1 MPDLHILE
9 NDLEAFSQKLSDLSA
24 TINNIASL
32 PYNLSYVKLAMEG
45 GSAPTQATYTGE
57 HMEDQLLA
65 LKTSFS
71 TLADNVQASATEYW
85 ATEDINQQ
93 SIQQVMASVP
103 EPSAPRRESE
113 PWRSRGQTFS
123 TGKADLSSPS
133 QRTCSKRTKSCA
145 RPTRTARTP

>member
-1 MPDLHILE
+1 MPDLDIRE
-9 NDLEAFSQKLSDLSA
+9 NDLESFSQKLSNLSA

-32 PYNLSYVKLAMEG
+32 PRNLSYVQLAMEG
-45 GSAPTQATYTGE
+45 GSAPAQATYAGE

-103 EPSAPRRESE
+103 EPCPPRR
-113 PWRSRGQTFS
+113 
-123 TGKADLSSPS
+123 PS
-133 QRTCSKRTKSCA
+133 KGE
-145 RPTRTARTP
+145 

>member
-9 NDLEAFSQKLSDLSA
+9 NDLESFSQKLSNLSA
-24 TINNIASL
+24 TINTIASL
-32 PYNLSYVKLAMEG
+32 PRNLSYVQLAMEG
-45 GSAPTQATYTGE
+45 GSAPTQATYAGE

-65 LKTSFS
+65 LKTSVS

-103 EPSAPRRESE
+103 EPCP
-113 PWRSRGQTFS
+113 PVG
-123 TGKADLSSPS
+123 PS
-133 QRTCSKRTKSCA
+133 KGE
-145 RPTRTARTP
+145 

>member
-9 NDLEAFSQKLSDLSA
+9 NDLESFSQKLSDLSA
-24 TINNIASL
+24 TINKIASL
-32 PYNLSYVKLAMEG
+32 PRNLSYVQLAMEG
-45 GSAPTQATYTGE
+45 GSAPAQATYAGE

-93 SIQQVMASVP
+93 AIREIMANTPAPCPPVG
-103 EPSAPRRESE
+103 PSKGE
-113 PWRSRGQTFS
+113 
-123 TGKADLSSPS
+123 
-133 QRTCSKRTKSCA
+133 
-145 RPTRTARTP
+145 

>member
-71 TLADNVQASATEYW
+71 TLADNVKASATEYW

-93 SIQQVMASVP
+93 SIQQVMASIP
-103 EPSAPRRESE
+103 EPCP
-113 PWRSRGQTFS
+113 PVG
-123 TGKADLSSPS
+123 PS
-133 QRTCSKRTKSCA
+133 KGE
-145 RPTRTARTP
+145 

>member
-45 GSAPTQATYTGE
+45 GSAPTQATYAGE

-65 LKTSFS
+65 LKTSLLQPWPT
-71 TLADNVQASATEYW
+71 TLGLGHRVLGNRRHQPAVNPTGHGEL
-85 ATEDINQQ
+85 
-93 SIQQVMASVP
+93 P
-103 EPSAPRRESE
+103 EPCP
-113 PWRSRGQTFS
+113 PVG
-123 TGKADLSSPS
+123 PS
-133 QRTCSKRTKSCA
+133 KGE
-145 RPTRTARTP
+145 

>member
-32 PYNLSYVKLAMEG
+32 PRNLSYVQLAMEG
-45 GSAPTQATYTGE
+45 GSAPAQATYAGE

-71 TLADNVQASATEYW
+71 TLADNVKASATEYW

-93 SIQQVMASVP
+93 SIQQVMSSVP
-103 EPSAPRRESE
+103 EACPPVGPSKGE
-113 PWRSRGQTFS
+113 
-123 TGKADLSSPS
+123 
-133 QRTCSKRTKSCA
+133 
-145 RPTRTARTP
+145 